1 MVGLVGFLASA
12 FAVGLTG
19 ALSPGPL
26 TTMAITEGAR
36 RGRWSGSWLSAG
48 HGLVEGTLVVAI
60 GLGLGNFLKQPIV
73 GSIIGVAGG
82 LFLLWAGWG
91 LVSGAWRGQL
101 SLQTASA
108 EEAPFI
114 TRMGLVPA
122 GVALSVSNPYW
133 TLWWA
138 SVGAGM
144 ILTALQ
150 WGTLGLVM
158 FYTVHWLT
166 DFVWLSAMSFLTASG
181 RGLMNDR
188 VYRIILAACGLFLV
202 AFSVYFVS
210 SGLDL
215 ISQIH

>member
-1 MVGLVGFLASA
+1 MAGLIGFLASA

-26 TTMAITEGAR
+26 TTFAITEGAR

-48 HGLVEGTLVVAI
+48 HGLAEGTLVIAI
-60 GLGLGNFLKQPIV
+60 GLGLGSFLKQPVV

-82 LFLLWAGWG
+82 LFLLWMGWG
-91 LVSGAWRGQL
+91 LVGGAWRGQL
-101 SLQTASA
+101 SLQAAPAA
-108 EEAPFI
+108 EPPFI
-114 TRMGLVPA
+114 TR
-122 GVALSVSNPYW
+122 
-133 TLWWA
+133 T
-138 SVGAGM
+138 GM

-150 WGTLGLVM
+150 WGTLGLVV
-158 FYTVHWLT
+158 FYAVHWLT
-166 DFVWLSAMSFLTASG
+166 DLFWLSAMSFLTASG

-188 VYRIILAACGLFLV
+188 VYRIVLAACGLFFI